1 MLRLSPHISS
11 YCTTRSC
18 IECGFNAKQL
28 PLCAHASHR
37 SEPLRSSRTISLRWR
52 LQLTEQMPRK
62 PGTAPEHCNSNS
74 RLRTERCRQ
83 GRSRNEVKPRA
94 VSVREGWRG
103 EGFYIFVFTRSHYIH
118 AALKT
123 NLRTYYNL
131 NESRDRNRH
140 ACAGTLGMRLMM
152 HVNV

>member
-103 EGFYIFVFTRSHYIH
+103 EGFYIFVFTRSHYTVLYSIWNSDT
-118 AALKT
+118 L
-123 NLRTYYNL
+123 
-131 NESRDRNRH
+131 SRDTVSCLIRSTVQYPDVR
-140 ACAGTLGMRLMM
+140 TRLR
-152 HVNV
+152 

>member
-1 MLRLSPHISS
+1 MLRLSPPHISS
-11 YCTTRSC
+11 YCAARSC
-18 IECGFNAKQL
+18 IECGFHTKQL

-94 VSVREGWRG
+94 CLSAKGGVGR
-103 EGFYIFVFTRSHYIH
+103 VFTSSFLPGLTILYSIWNSDT
-118 AALKT
+118 L
-123 NLRTYYNL
+123 
-131 NESRDRNRH
+131 SRDTVSCLIRSTVQYPDVR
-140 ACAGTLGMRLMM
+140 TRLRYRKA
-152 HVNV
+152 

>member
-94 VSVREGWRG
+94 CLSAK
-103 EGFYIFVFTRSHYIH
+103 GFYIFVFTRSHYTVLYSIWNSDT
-118 AALKT
+118 L
-123 NLRTYYNL
+123 
-131 NESRDRNRH
+131 SRDTVSCLIRSTPYCTVSG
-140 ACAGTLGMRLMM
+140 CADSS
-152 HVNV
+152 